1 MVEVFI
7 TNIDKRAQAKGIVK
21 MLGLVFSELKIDFD
35 LDETA
40 LPFPKGHTVLRV
52 EGKHIDHVKIMRL
65 TREFGIRCEI
75 MEDRIPQ

>member
-7 TNIDKRAQAKGIVK
+7 TNIEKRAQAKGIVK

-35 LDETA
+35 LDETD

-52 EGKHIDHVKIMRL
+52 EGQNIDSTEIIRL
-65 TREFGIRCEI
+65 SREFGIRCEI
-75 MEDRIPQ
+75 MENHIPQ